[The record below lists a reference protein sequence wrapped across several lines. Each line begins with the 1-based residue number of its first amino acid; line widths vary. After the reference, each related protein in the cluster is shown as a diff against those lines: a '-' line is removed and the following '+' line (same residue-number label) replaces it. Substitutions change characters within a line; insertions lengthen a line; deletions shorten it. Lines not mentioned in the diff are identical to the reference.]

1 MTYGSFQYEFLS
13 LFAPVWYHFHDHNLG
28 NYRSF
33 SHDVTMAI
41 LVTDRNNRLTAMLV
55 LHQKIYKRPPFFF
68 NRCTNGA
75 LIQEVSKSIA
85 QKYKRYVFEI

>member
-1 MTYGSFQYEFLS
+1 MTNGSFKYEVLS
-13 LFAPVWYHFHDHNLG
+13 LFAPVWYRFHDHNPG

-55 LHQKIYKRPPFFF
+55 LQQKMYERPTFFF
-68 NRCTNGA
+68 YGSTNGA
-75 LIQEVSKSIA
+75 LIQKVNKSIA
-85 QKYKRYVFEI
+85 QKY